1 MFLLFVAHK
10 LVMVQLISTLEI
22 QLSQKLKQLKKLQL
36 L

>member
-1 MFLLFVAHK
+1 MFLLLVAQI
-10 LVMVQLISTLEI
+10 LAMVQLISTLEI